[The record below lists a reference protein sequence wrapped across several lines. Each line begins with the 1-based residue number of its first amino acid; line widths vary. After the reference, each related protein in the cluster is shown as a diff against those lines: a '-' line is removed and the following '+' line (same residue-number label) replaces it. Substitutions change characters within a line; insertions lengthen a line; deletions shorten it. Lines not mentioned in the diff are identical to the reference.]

1 MKCFQIATADHNV
14 HECAAAAFLTPPH
27 FSTFSFEYVPARAK
41 SKMNSTTPP
50 TLKKATTKYNHSRRL
65 LVTHMNVNITTVLLN
80 T

>member
-41 SKMNSTTPP
+41 SKMNSTPP

>member
-41 SKMNSTTPP
+41 SKMNSTPP
-50 TLKKATTKYNHSRRL
+50 TLKKATTKYNTPDDSSL
-65 LVTHMNVNITTVLLN
+65 LVTHMNVNITVLLN